1 MNSPAIKTDRR
12 LSVAPMVDHT
22 DRHCRYFLRLISRH
36 VRLYTEMITTGA
48 VIHGNRERLLA
59 FSLEEHPLALQLGGS
74 NPEDLSLSA
83 QIAEDMGYDEVNL
96 NAGCPSDR
104 VQSGRFGACL
114 MAEPGLVA
122 KCITE
127 MKKHVNIPVTVKMRT
142 GINDRD
148 SYTELTSFINH
159 LIDAGCTTFIIHAR
173 KAWLNGLS
181 PKENREIPPLQ
192 YETVYQL
199 KRDFPILEII
209 INGGFTSFDQ
219 ILTQY
224 ARVDGVMIGRAAY
237 HNPYI
242 LAEADQKIFGSI
254 DPAPTRHEILEKYT
268 SYVKQNLEKG
278 IILGQMTRHIL
289 GLFQGQS
296 GARAFRRLISENA
309 NKSGAGTEL
318 LKEAADKISL
328 V

>member
-1 MNSPAIKTDRR
+1 MNSTSVKSDRR
-12 LSVAPMVDHT
+12 LSVAPMLDHT

-36 VRLYTEMITTGA
+36 IYLYTEMITTGA
-48 VIHGNRERLLA
+48 IIHGNRERLLS
-59 FSLEEHPLALQLGGS
+59 FSPEERPLALQLGGS
-74 NPEDLSLSA
+74 DPDDLALCA
-83 QIAEDMGYDEVNL
+83 RIAEDMGYDEVNL
-96 NAGCPSDR
+96 NTGCPSHR

-127 MKKHVNIPVTVKMRT
+127 MKKHVKIPVTVKTRT
-142 GINDRD
+142 GIDDRD
-148 SYTELTSFINH
+148 SYAELTSFINH
-159 LIDAGCTTFIIHAR
+159 LINAGCTTFIIHAR
-173 KAWLNGLS
+173 KAWLKGLS
-181 PKENREIPPLQ
+181 PKENRDIPPLQ

-199 KRDFPILEII
+199 KKDFQNLEII

-219 ILTQY
+219 VMTQY
-224 ARVDGVMIGRAAY
+224 ARVDGVMIGRVAY
-237 HNPYI
+237 HDPYI

-278 IILGQMTRHIL
+278 IIMSQMTRHVL

-296 GARAFRRLISENA
+296 GARAFRRHISNNA
-309 NKSGAGTEL
+309 NKSGSGTEL
-318 LKEAADKISL
+318 LKEAADKIRT